1 MRQRRALWITAVLTV
16 FVLGAGSLIAL
27 SLMHGQRGPAPVEA
41 AVVSPSDPA
50 TVDILLAREAE
61 YQARLQKANQEIQ
74 QANATIAQLQQEQ
87 AALVTQNQT
96 LLAREAAYQQTLQR
110 ANALLQ
116 QQAARQ
122 ASPAPAAPAYGQ
134 PYSDD
139 GAFESHN
146 REGDDD

>member
-1 MRQRRALWITAVLTV
+1 MRQRRALWITAALTV
-16 FVLGAGSLIAL
+16 FVLAAGTILAL
-27 SLMHGQRGPAPVEA
+27 TLMRWQKGPAPVDA
-41 AVVSPSDPA
+41 AVLSPSDPA

-74 QANATIAQLQQEQ
+74 QANATIASLQQER

-110 ANALLQ
+110 ANAVLQ
-116 QQAARQ
+116 QLAAQQAL
-122 ASPAPAAPAYGQ
+122 PAPAAPTYGQ

-146 REGDDD
+146 QEGDDD